1 MFGKGKQKVNNP
13 MVMQPNFQ
21 QDEMEINQ
29 ENPIYNPS
37 YPPQSQPIQQ
47 QQVQQPMQ
55 PIQQPQGIVQQ
66 MQQAQP
72 VNQQKAIIFKV
83 EYTDKGTI
91 KFEGEANYLI
101 NLGDCQVNQ

>member
-1 MFGKGKQKVNNP
+1 MFNKKQKANNP

-47 QQVQQPMQ
+47 PVQQ
-55 PIQQPQGIVQQ
+55 IQQMQQQGIVQQ
-66 MQQAQP
+66 MQP
-72 VNQQKAIIFKV
+72 VQQVQSQQKAIIFKV

-101 NLGDCQVNQ
+101 NLGDCQVVQ

>member
-1 MFGKGKQKVNNP
+1 MFGNKKQKVNNP

-47 QQVQQPMQ
+47 QPQQ
-55 PIQQPQGIVQQ
+55 IQQPVQGIVQQ
-66 MQQAQP
+66 MQPQQVQQP
-72 VNQQKAIIFKV
+72 QVQQKSIIFKV

-101 NLGDCQVNQ
+101 NLGDCQVVQ